1 MTTINHHKGQ
11 VETFRCANEIGK
23 RRAAGES
30 VRWIY
35 GDLKERGALSIT
47 YNTFARWV
55 GRIESGLLNA
65 PAIQPERPRST
76 QGRSRS
82 TNLPTQAMP
91 SERGDSEYR
100 PAEPKYIRMTDP
112 IPPAPDS
119 EPDLKALF
127 GENE

>member
-1 MTTINHHKGQ
+1 MAVVNHHKGR
-11 VETFRCANEIGK
+11 VETLKCVGEISE

-35 GDLKERGALSIT
+35 GDLVERGVISIT

-55 GRIESGLLNA
+55 GRIEMGLLNA
-65 PAIQPERPRST
+65 PAVRRRLRSSTPTRFRST
-76 QGRSRS
+76 SS
-82 TNLPTQAMP
+82 PTHTGP
-91 SERGDSEYR
+91 SERGDSQDR
-100 PAEPKYIRMTDP
+100 PADPKYIRMTDP
-112 IPPAPDS
+112 IPLAPDS